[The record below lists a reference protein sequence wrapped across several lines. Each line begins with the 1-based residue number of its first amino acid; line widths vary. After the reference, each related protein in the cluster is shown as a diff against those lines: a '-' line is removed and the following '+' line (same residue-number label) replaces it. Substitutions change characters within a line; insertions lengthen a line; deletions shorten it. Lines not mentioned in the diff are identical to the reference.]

1 MEIFKRAT
9 MFIAMLFVV
18 AGITGVA
25 VAKDDVGT
33 VVAVRGKA
41 IIDREHKSTEAKV
54 KDGIFLND
62 TVSTLEASRVKML
75 FIDDSVLTLGEKS
88 KVVVK
93 EFIYAKDKTSRSVYN
108 LIDGKMRAIVGK
120 TNFEVHTPTA
130 VAAAR
135 GTAGLFETGIK
146 DGKRY
151 TTIICLEGE
160 FQVSI
165 EGVEGSITLTPG
177 MMITIFEGDIKL
189 VPVTAPAGETDR
201 LLKGTD
207 IGYELSIPGPAE
219 IKVGPGGAAIQ
230 PMGLTGPTGPTGAAG
245 NLPPINQQPP
255 VRNTTPVNINL
266 NFPGK

>member
-1 MEIFKRAT
+1 MRIVRRMTIFFA
-9 MFIAMLFVV
+9 FLFVV
-18 AGITGVA
+18 IGLSGVA
-25 VAKDDVGT
+25 LAKDDVGS

-41 IIDREHKSTEAKV
+41 VIDREHKAIEAKIS
-54 KDGIFLND
+54 DSIFIND
-62 TVSTLEASRVKML
+62 TISTLEASRVKML

-88 KVVVK
+88 KMVVK
-93 EFIYAKDKTSRSVYN
+93 ELIYSKVKMGGSVFN
-108 LIDGKMRAIVGK
+108 LVDGKMRAIVGK
-120 TNFEVHTPTA
+120 TNFEIHTPTA

-201 LLKGTD
+201 ILKGTD

-230 PMGLTGPTGPTGAAG
+230 PLQPAGLPGPAGPASITG
-245 NLPPINQQPP
+245 NLQQQPP
-255 VRNTTPVNINL
+255 VKNTSPVNINV

>member
-1 MEIFKRAT
+1 MKVKKFAL
-9 MFIAMLFVV
+9 MFFLVFFIGL
-18 AGITGVA
+18 GLSGVA
-25 VAKDDVGT
+25 LAKDDVGS

-41 IIDREHKSTEAKV
+41 VIDREHKTIEAKV
-54 KDGIFLND
+54 SDGIFIND
-62 TVSTLEASRVKML
+62 AISTLEASRVKML

-88 KVVVK
+88 KMVVK
-93 EFIYAKDKTSRSVYN
+93 ELFYSKVKIGESVFN
-108 LIDGKMRAIVGK
+108 LVDGKMRAIVGK

-165 EGVEGSITLTPG
+165 EGVEGSVTLTPG

-189 VPVTAPAGETDR
+189 VPVTTPAGETDR

-230 PMGLTGPTGPTGAAG
+230 PAGQMGPTGPAGPAWMTG
-245 NLPPINQQPP
+245 NSQQQPLP
-255 VRNTTPVNINL
+255 KNTTPVNINV